1 MFLTSMTCSDCPT
14 DGALL
19 SSYIVAGRCPPG
31 LMVAAFPVRTCEF
44 SAEVGGMEMAFLMS
58 AYADRILVI
67 VTQLG
72 TLGTVQSAK

>member
-1 MFLTSMTCSDCPT
+1 
-14 DGALL
+14 
-19 SSYIVAGRCPPG
+19 
-31 LMVAAFPVRTCEF
+31 MVAAFPVRTCEF
-44 SAEVGGMEMAFLMS
+44 FAEVGGMETAFLLS